1 MGALKLSFKN
11 LKKISLNDSVV
22 VHYYIRGKT
31 MNKIFLKLKDA
42 LPFALLVLALVLI
55 FVPLPVI
62 LIQVLIVINMGF
74 SLCLFLSKFFSNT
87 AIAYHFPRLVL
98 YSSIYT
104 CGIAIATTRTFLSIK
119 TLDGHIPIVLIIG
132 QWICR
137 ENYVCGFFT
146 TLMLCA
152 CLLFFCKLH
161 VERSQA
167 LAASFCMDKMN
178 QKIFDIN
185 KQVEQK
191 YITIEEGYSQKK
203 KAESE
208 IDFHCS
214 MDGSAK
220 FLIGTIAAF
229 AVLFVVAA
237 AGGTGVGI
245 LDLGMYW
252 KDALNQYI
260 MLSSGYLVL
269 FAISLFLTSLGFKTG
284 KLE

>member
-1 MGALKLSFKN
+1 
-11 LKKISLNDSVV
+11 
-22 VHYYIRGKT
+22 
-31 MNKIFLKLKDA
+31 MNKFFSKLKDA
-42 LPFALLVLALVLI
+42 LPFAMLVLALVLI

-62 LIQVLIVINMGF
+62 LIQALIVINMGF

-87 AIAYHFPRLVL
+87 AIAYHFPRLAL

-167 LAASFCMDKMN
+167 LAASFCMDRIN

-208 IDFHCS
+208 MDFHCS

-229 AVLFVVAA
+229 AALFVVAA

-269 FAISLFLTSLGFKTG
+269 FVIPLFLTSLGFKTG